1 MAPQENSCIKNKS
14 EVIKKTRDE
23 RISAHNKKCE
33 QIVYYL
39 KYGDYWDSLT
49 KKSAESG
56 LSNEQYFGRNKKIR
70 LYFILSIY

>member
-1 MAPQENSCIKNKS
+1 MAPQENFCIKNKS

-23 RISAHNKKCE
+23 RIYAHNKKCE

-39 KYGDYWDSLT
+39 KYRKHWDSLT

-56 LSNEQYFGRNKKIR
+56 S
-70 LYFILSIY
+70 